1 MRNALLIAVREFL
14 DNTQTRGFW
23 FGILLVP
30 LLWLVASQ
38 VPLILARKGTPTRH
52 VALIDTTAGERLFDV
67 VLDQLK
73 TAESRR
79 ELFHFREWAAS
90 RLKPGQAL
98 PAVDKQPQAWS
109 RLQKDLGPLMKADAG
124 QFAPPAPLNRLVAL
138 PSELQWRGDLSEFE
152 GRLRDWMRAGRLFKP
167 VGVDEEVPLFAVA
180 ILQDGLTS
188 NAPPILRF
196 WSVNQADTQ
205 LQDRLVDALSRN
217 FRSREYSRLGMDSSS
232 IARVEGSQAQLM
244 SFNPR
249 KAEGEEQV
257 GVADLLRQWAP
268 SAFVY
273 LLWIAVFSIS
283 QMLLNSLIEERSN
296 RILEVLLSSVTPLEL
311 MTGKLVGVA
320 AVGAVMTLGWIG
332 SLVLMTFWTLH
343 TAGAAAM
350 AADSIAHRL
359 PLELATLLLDSWL
372 LPAFVLYFLLG
383 YLFYAAVILA
393 LGSTCNNLK
402 EAQNFTGVIALL
414 MMVPLVSIAFI
425 PKDPNGPVA
434 TVLSWIPPYTP
445 FVMMN
450 RVAANPPLREVIG
463 TLVLLL
469 FSDVAVLWGCARIFR
484 TAVLRTGQ
492 PASLVQL
499 ARWVLGRD

>member
-1 MRNALLIAVREFL
+1 MRNALLIAIREFL
-14 DNTQTRGFW
+14 DNTKTRGFW

-30 LLWLVASQ
+30 LLWLLASQ
-38 VPLILARKGTPTRH
+38 VPILLARKGTPTRH
-52 VALIDTTAGERLFDV
+52 FALIDATAGQQLFDV
-67 VLDQLK
+67 VLNHLN

-79 ELFHFREWAAS
+79 ELFHFREWAAP
-90 RLKPGQAL
+90 RLKSGQVL
-98 PAVDKQPQAWS
+98 PMADKATESWS
-109 RLQKDLGPLMKADAG
+109 RLQEDLGPHMKVDAG
-124 QFAPPAPLNRLVAL
+124 RFVPPAPRNRPVAL
-138 PSELQWRGDLSEFE
+138 PEELTWRGDLVEFE
-152 GRLRDWMRAGRLFKP
+152 GRLRDWMREERLFKP

-180 ILQDGLTS
+180 ILQEGASS
-188 NAPPILRF
+188 NAAPILRF

-205 LQDRLVDALSRN
+205 LQDRIVEALSRN
-217 FRSREYSRLGMDSSS
+217 FRSREYSRLGMDPSA
-232 IARVEGSQAQLM
+232 IARVEGAQAQLM

-257 GVADLLRQWAP
+257 GMTDLLKQWAP

-311 MTGKLVGVA
+311 MAGKLVGVA
-320 AVGAVMTLGWIG
+320 AVGAVMTLAWIG

-343 TAGAAAM
+343 TAGAAAL
-350 AADSIAHRL
+350 APDSVANRL
-359 PLELATLLLDSWL
+359 PMELITLLGDSWM
-372 LPAFVLYFLLG
+372 LPAFGLYFLLG

-450 RVAANPPLREVIG
+450 RVAANPPLRDVIG
-463 TLVLLL
+463 TLVLLVL
-469 FSDVAVLWGCARIFR
+469 SDVAVLWACSRIFR
-484 TAVLRTGQ
+484 AAVLRTGQ
-492 PASLVQL
+492 PASLLQL
-499 ARWVLGRD
+499 FRWILGRP

>member
-1 MRNALLIAVREFL
+1 
-14 DNTQTRGFW
+14 
-23 FGILLVP
+23 
-30 LLWLVASQ
+30 
-38 VPLILARKGTPTRH
+38 
-52 VALIDTTAGERLFDV
+52 
-67 VLDQLK
+67 
-73 TAESRR
+73 
-79 ELFHFREWAAS
+79 
-90 RLKPGQAL
+90 
-98 PAVDKQPQAWS
+98 
-109 RLQKDLGPLMKADAG
+109 
-124 QFAPPAPLNRLVAL
+124 
-138 PSELQWRGDLSEFE
+138 
-152 GRLRDWMRAGRLFKP
+152 
-167 VGVDEEVPLFAVA
+167 
-180 ILQDGLTS
+180 
-188 NAPPILRF
+188 
-196 WSVNQADTQ
+196 
-205 LQDRLVDALSRN
+205 
-217 FRSREYSRLGMDSSS
+217 
-232 IARVEGSQAQLM
+232 
-244 SFNPR
+244 
-249 KAEGEEQV
+249 
-257 GVADLLRQWAP
+257 
-268 SAFVY
+268 VY

-343 TAGAAAM
+343 TAGAAAL
-350 AADSIAHRL
+350 AADSIANRL

-469 FSDVAVLWGCARIFR
+469 LSDVAVLWGCARIFR
-484 TAVLRTGQ
+484 MAVLRTGQ